1 MVTRPAARLLPAL
14 LLLTCLSVHAP
25 AAEAEFNRDV
35 RPILADACFH
45 CHGPDKARRKG
56 DLRLDTEDARKT
68 IMPGK
73 PNESEL
79 FRRVTE
85 ADPARRM
92 PPAKSGHTLT
102 AGQVDTL
109 RRWIEQG
116 GKWDQ
121 HWAFVTPRRPP
132 TPSVRDTQWARNG
145 IDPFILTR
153 LEAEGLKPSPETD
166 KVTLIRRVA
175 LDLTGLPPTP
185 KEVDDFVAD
194 RSPDAYEKVVT
205 RLLASPRYGEHLA
218 RSWLDAARYA
228 DTSGYQ
234 SDGERH
240 MWRWRDWVIAAFN
253 RNMPFDRFTVEQI
266 AGDMLPN
273 ATLEQKIAT
282 GFNRNHRGN
291 AEGGI
296 IPEEY
301 AVEYVVDRVE
311 TTATVFLGLTLG
323 CARCH
328 DHKYDPFA
336 QKEFYRLFAYFNNV
350 PEHGRAIKLGNSPPY
365 IKAPTPEQQR
375 QLGELD
381 RKVKEAEDTLAKRL
395 PEIDAAQAEWEATFK
410 PSARLSWAPSA
421 GLIVPGKGEGKFR
434 DGEAAFAPGRV
445 GKALDLDGK
454 RHLDLGDVANFGF
467 FDRFSVAAWVRPRG
481 SEGGTIVSRMVDAPQ
496 ADGYGVGLTD
506 GRVRV
511 HLTKRWLDDA
521 LRVETEAKLEPDRWY
536 HVLVTYD
543 GSRLAAGVRVYVNGE
558 PQKVKVLLDELN
570 QTFATKE
577 PLRAGAGGGPEA
589 RFHGLIDDV
598 RVYDDRLGPDEAV
611 WLATAET
618 IDEIMA
624 VPAAKRTAA
633 QASKL
638 RAYYLEQHAP
648 EALRTAERRV
658 RELHR
663 QREALL
669 ESVPTVMVMEESL
682 KPRDTFVLR
691 RGEYDK
697 RGEKVTP
704 GVPSVLPPLPKDAPN
719 NRLGLARWLVDPSNP
734 LTARVTVNRFW
745 QNVFGAGLVRTPED
759 YGMQGEPP
767 THPELL
773 DWLATEFVRTGW
785 DVKAMHKLIV
795 TSATYRQ
802 SSRVSPELLRSDPDN
817 RLLARGPRFR
827 LPAETVRDQALAAS
841 GLLVEKVGGPSVK
854 PYQPAG
860 PWKELADADYF
871 ADNGEGL
878 YRRSLYTFW
887 KRTVPPPNMT
897 AFDAPARETCV
908 VRATRTNT
916 PLQAL
921 TLLNDVTYVEAARV
935 LAERVMRE
943 GGTSPEERLTLA
955 FRLATSRRPQ
965 ESELRLLVAGWRRHR
980 ETYRADPRAAE
991 KLLAV
996 GEAKRKEKVDRAEL
1010 AAYAATLGVI
1020 LNLDETVTRE

>member
-1 MVTRPAARLLPAL
+1 MLTRPAARLLSATL
-14 LLLTCLSVHAP
+14 LLACLSVRAP
-25 AAEAEFNRDV
+25 ATEVEFNRDV

-45 CHGPDKARRKG
+45 CHGPDKVRRKG
-56 DLRLDTEDARKT
+56 DLRLDTEDGRKS
-68 IMPGK
+68 IVPGK

-79 FRRVTE
+79 FRRVTDP
-85 ADPARRM
+85 DPARRM
-92 PPAKSGHTLT
+92 PPAKSGRSLT
-102 AGQVDTL
+102 AAQLDTL

-116 GKWDQ
+116 GKWDR
-121 HWAFVTPRRPP
+121 HWAFLTPRRPP
-132 TPSVRDTQWARNG
+132 TPSVQDTRWVRNG
-145 IDPFILTR
+145 IDPFVLTR

-166 KVTLIRRVA
+166 KVTLIRRVT

-185 KEVDDFVAD
+185 KEVDAFIAD
-194 RSPDAYEKVVT
+194 RSPDAYDKVVT
-205 RLLASPRYGEHLA
+205 RLLASSRYGEHLA
-218 RSWLDAARYA
+218 RGWLDAARYA

-240 MWRWRDWVIAAFN
+240 MWRWRDWVIDAFN
-253 RNMPFDRFTVEQI
+253 HNMPFDRFTVEQI
-266 AGDMLPN
+266 AGDMLPD
-273 ATLEQKIAT
+273 ATLEQRIAT

-365 IKAPTPEQQR
+365 LKAPAPEQQR
-375 QLGELD
+375 QLAGLD
-381 RKVKEAEDTLAKRL
+381 RTVKEAEETLAKRR

-410 PSARLSWAPSA
+410 PSRMAWAPSA
-421 GLIVPGKGEGKFR
+421 GLVVPGKEEGKFR
-434 DGEAAFAPGRV
+434 DGEAAFTAGRV

-454 RHLDLGDVANFGF
+454 RYLDLGDVAGFGF
-467 FDRFSVAAWVRPRG
+467 LDRFSLAAWVRPRG
-481 SEGGTIVSRMVDAPQ
+481 TKGGTILSRMVDAPQ

-521 LRVETEAKLEPDRWY
+521 LRVETEVKLEPDRWH

-543 GSRLAAGVRVYVNGE
+543 GSRVAAGVRIYVNGE
-558 PQKVKVLLDELN
+558 PQKVKILLDELN
-570 QTFATKE
+570 QTFTTKE
-577 PLRAGAGGGPEA
+577 PLRVGAGGGPEA
-589 RFHGLIDDV
+589 RFNGLIDDV
-598 RVYDDRLGPDEAV
+598 RVYDDRLGPDEAD
-611 WLATAET
+611 WLATAGT
-618 IDEIMA
+618 IDEILAM
-624 VPAAKRTAA
+624 PAAKRTAG
-633 QASKL
+633 QVSKL
-638 RAYYLEQHAP
+638 RAYFLERHAP

-658 RELHR
+658 RELLR
-663 QREALL
+663 ARESLL
-669 ESVPTVMVMEESL
+669 ESFPTVMVMGEMP
-682 KPRDTFVLR
+682 KPRDTFVLL

-704 GVPSVLPPLPKDAPN
+704 GVPTVLPSLPKDVPN

-745 QNVFGAGLVRTPED
+745 QSIFGAGLVRTPED
-759 YGMQGEPP
+759 FGIQGEPP

-785 DVKAMHKLIV
+785 DVKAVHKLIV

-802 SSRVSPELLRSDPDN
+802 SSRVSPESLRKDPDN

-841 GLLVEKVGGPSVK
+841 GLLVEKVGGPSVR

-860 PWKELADADYF
+860 PWKELADADYVP
-871 ADNGEGL
+871 DKGEGL
-878 YRRSLYTFW
+878 YRRSMYTFW

-935 LAERVMRE
+935 LAERVIRE

-955 FRLATSRRPQ
+955 FRLATSRRPR
-965 ESELRLLVAGWRRHR
+965 ESELRLLVSGWRRHL
-980 ETYRADPRAAE
+980 ETYRADPKAAE
-991 KLLAV
+991 QLLAV
-996 GEAKRKEKVDRAEL
+996 GEAKRGENLDSVEL
-1010 AAYAATLGVI
+1010 AAYMATVGVI
-1020 LNLDETVTRE
+1020 LNLDETVTKE